1 MKKNDKGQINKNR
14 KIQNRKS
21 NSKKG
26 DKLHVKWK
34 DYDSSLFNSWIN
46 EKDLVLFY
54 HIKMSKFYEPY
65 EPFAG
70 DINVRV
76 DLSN

>member
-1 MKKNDKGQINKNR
+1 MEG
-14 KIQNRKS
+14 
-21 NSKKG
+21 
-26 DKLHVKWK
+26 
-34 DYDSSLFNSWIN
+34 YDSSSFNSWIN

-54 HIKMSKFYEPY
+54 HIKMSKFYPQPY